1 MRLTRTAAALAA
13 SIAFGL
19 TAVAA
24 AGPSPFTGVWK
35 STDTDGSSQTL
46 MIGGGP
52 PGAPHVQYFD
62 DLATSCGE
70 PFSSATATG
79 SGAISGMTM
88 TVTLS
93 VRCHNGSPN
102 PGATVTYTYDPATN
116 TLGDT
121 FGVVW
126 SRP

>member
-1 MRLTRTAAALAA
+1 
-13 SIAFGL
+13 
-19 TAVAA
+19 
-24 AGPSPFTGVWK
+24 
-35 STDTDGSSQTL
+35 

-52 PGAPHVQYFD
+52 PGSPHVQYFD

-70 PFSSATATG
+70 PLSSPAASG
-79 SGAISGMTM
+79 SGASSGLTL
-88 TVTLS
+88 TVTLV

-116 TLGDT
+116 TPMDT
-121 FGVVW
+121 FGVTW